1 MSLIDPDNHQR
12 TIIHLDIDCFYA
24 QVEMVNDPSLVERPL
39 GIQQK
44 NIVVTCNYVAR
55 ARGVGKCMSV
65 TEAVSACPDLVLVN
79 GEDLARYRK
88 VSMGVYG
95 TLVRATECEV
105 ERLGMDEN
113 WIDVSRMVDFRIR
126 EGYEKVS
133 EKNILGVECEDD
145 GCGCCERLI
154 VGSMIA
160 RELRELIRK
169 EHGLTCSA
177 GISYN
182 KLLAKLGGG
191 VNKPNDQT
199 VVGEAGVED
208 LLGKLEKVTSLPG
221 IGRKMGEI
229 LKEMEVVTLDD
240 LRRVRLESL
249 ESAGIA
255 REIGRGI
262 IGLAWGRDH
271 TPVKMSGKVGVI
283 GLEDRFIGI
292 YDRDGVR
299 EKLMWLLNRLAV
311 LLGEDGRKATTLK
324 VTVRDY
330 FKDKL
335 VKKFSK
341 ESRQCKVSPRLLVAA
356 GGEFKPNILQELVM
370 VALGLVSKMV
380 EFDKQ
385 FHITLLGVA
394 VTDFVE
400 QAELKGSIKNF
411 FSPKKCEETKSENN
425 PGSSFK
431 GDDDVDIKVDPN
443 AEFVEKPTSEESEHQ
458 VSSPIFSKF
467 RNQSSVTPT
476 RPRKNLFFKSDAS
489 ISKCNSLVQCSSSK
503 TTNFT
508 PPDQLGES
516 RSLQCLYNN
525 NKRREENQN
534 GTRFKKSKLGEG
546 PSNKDEVTKFD
557 CPEEYDPT
565 VWCDSD
571 IPDQIKEEI
580 LLNLNPSNSNT
591 QNPTT
596 ATFMVD
602 PDCPP
607 DIDPRVFSELPDNIK
622 KELVLNHK
630 AKVTPKSKSS
640 KNNIKNYFS
649 PK

>member
-1 MSLIDPDNHQR
+1 MSLIDADNHLR

-24 QVEMVNDPSLVERPL
+24 QVEMVTDPTLVDRPL

-65 TEAVSACPDLVLVN
+65 TEAVSVCPDLVLVN

-113 WIDVSRMVDFRIR
+113 WIDVSRMVDARIR
-126 EGYEKVS
+126 EGPEKVD

-199 VVGEAGVED
+199 VVGAAGVED
-208 LLGKLEKVTSLPG
+208 LLGKLDKVTSLPG
-221 IGRKMGEI
+221 VGRKMGEI
-229 LKEMEVVTLDD
+229 LKELEVVTVDD

-255 REIGRGI
+255 RDIGLGI

-271 TPVKMSGKVGVI
+271 TPVKMSGKVGII
-283 GLEDRFIGI
+283 GLEDRFMGI
-292 YDRDGVR
+292 YDKEGVR
-299 EKLMWLLNRLAV
+299 EKLVWLLNRLGV

-370 VALGLVSKMV
+370 VSLGLVSKMV
-380 EFDKQ
+380 EFDKE

-411 FSPKKCEETKSENN
+411 FSPKKCEESKQENS
-425 PGSSFK
+425 PGSSIT
-431 GDDDVDIKVDPN
+431 GDDEDVIKVNPN
-443 AEFVEKPTSEESEHQ
+443 IEYADKSMSEESEYQ
-458 VSSPIFSKF
+458 GSSPIFSKF
-467 RNQSSVTPT
+467 RSPSSVTPG
-476 RPRKNLFFKSDAS
+476 PRKNLFFKSEAS
-489 ISKCNSLVQCSSSK
+489 IPKCNSLVQCSSSK
-503 TTNFT
+503 TTNPT
-508 PPDQLGES
+508 HSDQLGDS
-516 RSLQCLYNN
+516 RSLQCLFNN
-525 NKRREENQN
+525 NKRKEENQN
-534 GTRFKKSKLGEG
+534 GTCFKKSKFGEG
-546 PSNKDEVTKFD
+546 QSSTNQAKVLKFD
-557 CPEEYDPT
+557 CPEEYDPS
-565 VWCDSD
+565 VWCD
-571 IPDQIKEEI
+571 IPDEIKEEI
-580 LLNLNPSNSNT
+580 LLNLDHSHR
-591 QNPTT
+591 QNPTP
-596 ATFMVD
+596 ASFMVD
-602 PDCPP
+602 PNCPP